1 MDCGRHE
8 WSIVED
14 EFDPLKAGHRETVC
28 ALGNGYLGVRGAPEE
43 GHPASSPAT
52 FIAGVFDAAPGGV
65 PELVVAP
72 NWLRMRVVIDGE
84 EFSMASGEVL
94 GFRRT
99 LDMRDGVLERKVRWR
114 GSRGRT
120 VRLTWRRLVSM
131 ADVHAAAVSLTIE
144 PEDDDLEVVVD
155 SAIDGRVSNAK
166 AVHLDVIGGGW
177 DGDASYLVA
186 RTRASGVVIAEAQ
199 IVAVS
204 GGEATVLGRVPQYPS
219 SPAAIARAA
228 GRGADGEAGEAAG
241 SCARPQAVHGGLLQ
255 PGAPGAPGAA
265 QVPEVLPGGG
275 ILRGGGILPRDSAS
289 PGNSALPGGSA
300 SSGAASSAGET
311 TAGVSLRI
319 HCRRG
324 EPVTIEKYVGFA
336 TSLDSATGGGRAPTT
351 GGGANVAG
359 GAGAA
364 ERTAA
369 LASGGTALA
378 RGVGNSCGPDGA
390 REPEGHALGAGD
402 SGCVAWA
409 AAGAQMPA
417 NSCAR
422 VPGNGGGSEGK
433 SGDGGAENGDAG
445 DGGEVGIRGDAAA
458 ALALALSAARRGAAC
473 RFAGLLEE
481 HRRVWHAIW
490 DRCDIVI
497 EGDDFAQKAMRFAVF
512 QMVQAAPRHTDR
524 VSIGARGLSGEGYKG
539 HVFWDTETFVVP
551 FFTFTLPEIARNLL
565 GYRYHTLPAARR
577 NAASKGYRGAMFA
590 WESAD
595 TGEETTPP
603 WGDPNPVTGERRRI
617 LCGDLEHHITA
628 DVAYAVW
635 QYCMATADEEF
646 LLQKGAEILI
656 ETGRFWASR
665 ASYNST
671 LQAYEIL
678 HVIGP
683 DEYHEDVNNNFYT
696 NAMARWNIRAALATC
711 DYLRARHPSEWARLA
726 SATGISHEELAHMA
740 DVAARLVCGRAS
752 AAPHG
757 SAGAQPAIEQFDGF
771 SDLADVEIPA
781 DEATF
786 RPMEAVIGPEA
797 LAMSRVVKQPDV
809 LMALYLL
816 EDNIMGD
823 IDDAVEAESRG
834 CGLADRLPR
843 GGGGRRGRGAHRW
856 KDVLRAN
863 WDYYEPRTDHGSSLS
878 CAIHSAIASRLGLRE
893 KAWRYFVRAAR
904 IDLADAMGN
913 AANGVHMATQG
924 GLWQAVVYGFAGV
937 RADMSVPGVRRP
949 EECASGSGPS
959 PAEAAGLAPWAK
971 GAFSV
976 NPRLP
981 GHWRRLSVPLAW
993 RGTRVRMEFSGSCGG
1008 EDHG

>member
-1 MDCGRHE
+1 LDCGRHE

-72 NWLRMRVVIDGE
+72 NWLCMRVVIDGE

-155 SAIDGRVSNAK
+155 SVIDGRVSNAK
-166 AVHLDVIGGGW
+166 AVHLDVIGRGW

-204 GGEATVLGRVPQYPS
+204 GGEVTVLGRVPRYPS
-219 SPAAIARAA
+219 SPAAIASAA
-228 GRGADGEAGEAAG
+228 GRGADCEAGEAAG
-241 SCARPQAVHGGLLQ
+241 SCARPQAVRGRLLE
-255 PGAPGAPGAA
+255 PGEPGAA
-265 QVPEVLPGGG
+265 KASSVLPGGS
-275 ILRGGGILPRDSAS
+275 ILLGGDMLRRDSAL
-289 PGNSALPGGSA
+289 PGGDTLPGGNALPGDNALPGGSA
-300 SSGAASSAGET
+300 SAGAASSTGET

-319 HCRRG
+319 RCRRG
-324 EPVTIEKYVGFA
+324 EPVTIEKYVGFG
-336 TSLDSATGGGRAPTT
+336 TSLDAAIGGGRAATAA
-351 GGGANVAG
+351 GGANVAG

-364 ERTAA
+364 ERGAA

-378 RGVGNSCGPDGA
+378 RG
-390 REPEGHALGAGD
+390 
-402 SGCVAWA
+402 
-409 AAGAQMPA
+409 
-417 NSCAR
+417 
-422 VPGNGGGSEGK
+422 GSSYG
-433 SGDGGAENGDAG
+433 SGGAESRDGG
-445 DGGEVGIRGDAAA
+445 DGDEVDVRGDAAA
-458 ALALALSAARRGAAC
+458 ALALALGAARRGAAG
-473 RFAGLLEE
+473 RVAGLLEE
-481 HRRVWHAIW
+481 HRRVWRAIW

-497 EGDDFAQKAMRFAVF
+497 EGDDFAQKAVRFAIF

-577 NAASKGYRGAMFA
+577 NAVSKGYRGAMFA

-603 WGDPNPVTGERRRI
+603 WGDPDPVTGERRRI

-635 QYCMATADEEF
+635 QYCMATADDEF

-665 ASYNST
+665 ASYNSS
-671 LQAYEIL
+671 LRAYEIL

-696 NAMARWNIRAALATC
+696 NAMARWNIRAALATS

-740 DVAARLVCGRAS
+740 DVAARLVCRRAS

-757 SAGAQPAIEQFDGF
+757 SAGAQPVIEQFDGF

-781 DEATF
+781 DEPAF

-797 LAMSRVVKQPDV
+797 LARSRVVKQPDV

-816 EDNIMGD
+816 EDDIIGD
-823 IDDAVEAESRG
+823 VGDAVEAEFRG
-834 CGLADRLPR
+834 FGLADRLPR
-843 GGGGRRGRGAHRW
+843 GGGGRQGRGSHRW
-856 KDVLRAN
+856 KGGLLEDVLRAN

-893 KAWRYFVRAAR
+893 QARQYFVRAAR

-924 GLWQAVVYGFAGV
+924 GLWQAVVNGFAGV
-937 RADMSVPGVRRP
+937 RADMSVPGFREP
-949 EECASGSGPS
+949 QEYASGSS
-959 PAEAAGLAPWAK
+959 LSSAEAAGLAPWAK

-981 GHWRRLSVPLAW
+981 GHWTRLSVPLAW